1 MKRPKKKK
9 YNQSYLP
16 QSIIVKT
23 APTAM
28 TGIAKPWMAI
38 LSYVVASIN
47 SKEVG
52 IPSS

>member
-28 TGIAKPWMAI
+28 TGIAKLWMAI
-38 LSYVVASIN
+38 LSYADVNNV
-47 SKEVG
+47 
-52 IPSS
+52 SSMNLK